1 MIAAGELP
9 ADLFHAHAGDLPQ
22 DVDGHTAG
30 RGHIGVALGAADVG
44 RGDVEGAG
52 HLADDLFDGHRYG
65 LGLVE
70 DVLDGVLSHADHRL
84 DALQHVVGVQLFHG
98 AFQLADVVL
107 QVVGD
112 ELGHILGQIQ
122 VQKLCLALDDG
133 HAGLEVRRLDIGG
146 QAPLKAGAQAL
157 FQALDLLGRAI
168 GSNDDLLVGVVQGVE
183 GVEELFLGGL
193 LAGDEL
199 DIVHQQQVGHA
210 VLHAEV
216 LGAAG
221 ADGGDQLIGELLAGH
236 IHDDEVGVGAFDLGL
251 DGRQQM
257 GLAKARA
264 AVDEQRVVSAG
275 RVGRHRLRRS
285 KRKLVGGALDEVL
298 EGELVVALG
307 GGGVRLVL
315 LGQHHL
321 VGRGAGHHQR
331 DVHVKAQ
338 HGLEGLLQQAQVA
351 VGDDLAD
358 EVVAHRQ
365 GDVAGV
371 LKADGLQ
378 AVDVEII
385 GRLGHLRFAVRLG
398 GL

>member
-1 MIAAGELP
+1 
-9 ADLFHAHAGDLPQ
+9 
-22 DVDGHTAG
+22 
-30 RGHIGVALGAADVG
+30 
-44 RGDVEGAG
+44 
-52 HLADDLFDGHRYG
+52 
-65 LGLVE
+65 
-70 DVLDGVLSHADHRL
+70 
-84 DALQHVVGVQLFHG
+84 
-98 AFQLADVVL
+98 
-107 QVVGD
+107 
-112 ELGHILGQIQ
+112 
-122 VQKLCLALDDG
+122 
-133 HAGLEVRRLDIGG
+133 
-146 QAPLKAGAQAL
+146 
-157 FQALDLLGRAI
+157 
-168 GSNDDLLVGVVQGVE
+168 
-183 GVEELFLGGL
+183 
-193 LAGDEL
+193 
-199 DIVHQQQVGHA
+199 
-210 VLHAEV
+210 
-216 LGAAG
+216 
-221 ADGGDQLIGELLAGH
+221 
-236 IHDDEVGVGAFDLGL
+236 
-251 DGRQQM
+251 M

-338 HGLEGLLQQAQVA
+338 HGLEGLLQPAQVA